1 MDRWQGSLPLA
12 SASLISIVEKAAKG
26 GVQFSLAERAL
37 FLACEFWS
45 AISARGVIE
54 HLGAGSIDA
63 LRYMSIIYSAIGAHG
78 AARAMVDAIGELEGA
93 SHPQSQHKS
102 LASLQ
107 VSLLKTQEPVDELIA
122 RFAENLRL
130 GSSVGGF

>member
-12 SASLISIVEKAAKG
+12 SASLLSIVEKAAKG

>member
-1 MDRWQGSLPLA
+1 MDRWQGYLPLA
-12 SASLISIVEKAAKG
+12 SASLISTVERAAKG

-45 AISARGVIE
+45 AISGRRVIE

-78 AARAMVDAIGELEGA
+78 VARAMVVAIGELEGA
-93 SHPQSQHKS
+93 SHPQTQHKS

-107 VSLLKTQEPVDELIA
+107 IRLLNIHEPVDELIA
-122 RFAENLRL
+122 RFAENLGL
-130 GSSVGGF
+130 GSAGLG